1 MPDTL
6 QPFDIHTAL
15 QRIEEAVAPFPK
27 AALFEL
33 YERGYT
39 SLFEQL
45 IACMISIR
53 TYDEVTIP
61 AAEKLFGLARQPA
74 DISRLEPSQI
84 AEAIEPASYAGN
96 KSYQIQAIAAEVA
109 EHYGSELPA
118 DFEVLTGFK
127 GVGPK
132 CAGLALGIAAG
143 QAYIG
148 VDIHVHRVTNRWGYV
163 QANSPEKTMQA
174 LQAVLPEDYWLSINR
189 LLVPFGKH
197 ICTGRLPHCS
207 TCPVQDMCRQIGVS
221 KHR

>member
-1 MPDTL
+1 MAATL
-6 QPFDIHTAL
+6 HPFDIHTAL
-15 QRIEEAVAPFPK
+15 QRIEEAVRPYPK

-45 IACMISIR
+45 VACMISIR
-53 TYDEVTIP
+53 TFDEVTVP
-61 AAEKLFGLARQPA
+61 AAEKLFGLARDPA
-74 DISRLEPSQI
+74 SMRRLEPAQI
-84 AEAIEPASYAGN
+84 AAAIEPASYAGN
-96 KSYQIQAIAAEVA
+96 KSYQIQAIAAAVA
-109 EHYGSELPA
+109 DEYGNELPA

-163 QANSPEKTMQA
+163 AAGSPEKTMQA
-174 LQAVLPEDYWLSINR
+174 LQAVLPAAYWLSINR

-197 ICTGRLPHCS
+197 ICTGRLPRCS
-207 TCPVQDMCRQIGVS
+207 SCPVQDMCRQVGVD